1 MPRYKPPVVPWQS
14 LLPHIAFVQHFAPR
28 TNPLQCGS
36 PCRSLLVSRSGFYD
50 WLGRPESKRSAR
62 HRQLVAEIGRVQ
74 DQSNQTYGAVKRWKI
89 LRREGL
95 MYGRD
100 QITKITRKNGIYSK
114 RRRRFVITTKSK
126 LGNEAAPNTLNRE
139 FHVAS
144 SNKAWVGDVT
154 FIPTRKGWLYLSVL
168 LDLYSRKVVGWS
180 MGNRNNSS
188 LVKDC
193 LEMAIEHRR
202 PPLGLVHHTDR
213 GSTYTAEKYRSV
225 LSDHGMISSM
235 SRKGNCWDNAVSES
249 FFGNLKNELT
259 HDKTYNNRD
268 QARADTFRYIEVFY
282 NRQRLHQT
290 LNYVS
295 PTEYEMMEAA

>member
-1 MPRYKPPVVPWQS
+1 MKYAFIKEVQTLYPV
-14 LLPHIAFVQHFAPR
+14 LHL
-28 TNPLQCGS
+28 
-36 PCRSLLVSRSGFYD
+36 CRVLRVSRSGYYD
-50 WLGRPESKRSAR
+50 WLGRPESKRSIR
-62 HRQLVAEIGRVQ
+62 HGLIATEIKRIHVR
-74 DQSNQTYGAVKRWKI
+74 SNQNYGVVKCWKA
-89 LRREGL
+89 LRLEGFVF
-95 MYGRD
+95 GRD
-100 QITKITRKNGIYSK
+100 QIAKVRRKNGIYSK

-126 LGNEAAPNTLNRE
+126 QGHEAAPNILNRN
-139 FHVAS
+139 FSSAS
-144 SNKAWVGDVT
+144 PNKAWVGDVT
-154 FIPTRKGWLYLSVL
+154 FIPTRKGWLFLSVL

-180 MGNRNNSS
+180 MGNRNDSV

-193 LEMAIEHRR
+193 LQMAIKHRN

-225 LSDHGMISSM
+225 LTDHGMISSM

-259 HDKTYNNRD
+259 HHKTYDNRE
-268 QARADTFRYIEVFY
+268 QARAVIFRYIEIFY

-295 PTEYEMMEAA
+295 PTDYEMLEAA